1 MRQLVAAAAGISAL
15 AVLPGPGA
23 RALTT
28 HSIGEAS
35 PLSSSTAAAL
45 AASARAVRPGAV
57 TEIPVGSSAQIYL
70 FGLTSGPDGNVW
82 FADQGCMGLGHCAIG
97 RLSPQGQI
105 TTFERGLNRGSLPST
120 IVTGADGALWFTD
133 NGRRP
138 AIGRI
143 TPQGRI
149 TEFSRGLRRDSQPFE
164 LTAAPTGDV
173 WFTDQGK
180 HPAIGRITPR
190 GRITEFR
197 HGLARGSVPFG
208 IAAGTDAQIWFTDRG
223 CSGGGHCAVGRI
235 TTSGQIAELRRGLRR
250 GGQPLGIAAAAGGQ
264 MWFADSDGAI
274 GQVSP
279 GGAITEHTRG
289 LNAGSSPVAVAAGPD
304 GAMWFTDEG
313 QVPAVG
319 RVTAEGVIRE
329 FSAGVPSGSEPAAIA
344 PAADGRLWFTDE
356 GSTSGFGVVA
366 VGTPAGQR
374 VAPRIAATP
383 RPGVP
388 AACTAGRFATWM
400 GLQASSAAFSFDGY
414 RWLRNDTLLGGHGG
428 PQFTPTHHDAG
439 ARLSCRETVSYP
451 PPLNVT
457 VAATSAPRRVRGRAA
472 PAAAPSSALRLTA

>member
-1 MRQLVAAAAGISAL
+1 VRKLVAAAAGISAL
-15 AVLPGPGA
+15 AVLPGPAA

-35 PLSSSTAAAL
+35 PAVSGTAAAL
-45 AASARAVRPGAV
+45 AASGGTVRPGTV
-57 TEIPVGSSAQIYL
+57 TEIPLGSSAQIYL
-70 FGLTSGPDGNVW
+70 FGLTAGPDGNVW

-105 TTFERGLNRGSLPST
+105 STFERGLNRGSLPST
-120 IVTGADGALWFTD
+120 IVTGADGDLWFTD
-133 NGRRP
+133 DGHRP

-164 LTAAPTGDV
+164 LTATPAGDV
-173 WFTDQGK
+173 WFTDQGR
-180 HPAIGRITPR
+180 HPAIGRITPQ
-190 GRITEFR
+190 GHITEFR

-223 CSGGGHCAVGRI
+223 CSGAGHCAVGRI
-235 TTSGQIAELRRGLRR
+235 TASGQIAELRRGLRR
-250 GGQPLGIAAAAGGQ
+250 GGQPLGIAAAAGGE
-264 MWFADSDGAI
+264 MWFADSAGAI

-279 GGAITEHTRG
+279 GGQITEHTRG
-289 LNAGSSPVAVAAGPD
+289 LRAGSSPVAVTAGPD

-313 QVPAVG
+313 QAPAVG
-319 RVTAEGVIRE
+319 RVTGGGAIRE

-356 GSTSGFGVVA
+356 GSASAFGVVA

-374 VAPRIAATP
+374 AAPHVAAAP
-383 RPGVP
+383 RPGVT
-388 AACTAGRFATWM
+388 AACSAGRFATWM
-400 GLQASSAAFSFDGY
+400 GLQPSAAAFSFDGY
-414 RWLRNDTLLGGHGG
+414 RWLRNDTLLGGHRKA
-428 PQFTPTHHDAG
+428 QFTPTHHDAG
-439 ARLSCRETVSYP
+439 ARLSCRETVTYP

-457 VAATSAPRRVRGRAA
+457 VAATSAPRRVAGRAA
-472 PAAAPSSALRLTA
+472 PAAAPSSGLRLTA